1 MKAESIYIEYI
12 DVAGFICEYFLPNSE
27 KIKQTIQKISGTGKE
42 FFCGLY
48 VAFVQYN
55 ERTG

>member
-12 DVAGFICEYFLPNSE
+12 DVAGLICEYFPPNSE

-48 VAFVQYN
+48 VAFV
-55 ERTG
+55 